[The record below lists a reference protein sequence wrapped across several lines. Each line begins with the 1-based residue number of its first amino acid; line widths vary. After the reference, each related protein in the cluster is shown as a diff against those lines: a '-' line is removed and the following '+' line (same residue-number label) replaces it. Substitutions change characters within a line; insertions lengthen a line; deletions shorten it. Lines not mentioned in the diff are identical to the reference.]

1 LRPQPELEQ
10 VLIHSELR
18 SSCLDDIYHFERL
31 KICLPGDVDPTTLT
45 PQQKE
50 HFEGI
55 YNNCRKKARKVFK
68 AMVKDRFEE
77 ELMDLLKQTIEDC
90 LPQKPEQMHWENIM
104 KHQQN
109 RLTEIY
115 FACWDR
121 GFTKSTIKKYFRKY
135 LLTGVDDFDILNE
148 PYVPEH
154 TTVLHP
160 TEEHQMMKEWIEG
173 KLAEKGF
180 ISRSE
185 DFDEF
190 HELFGYAKRTFS
202 KKLGLFGLKFNGK
215 KWIMEM
221 RTRE

>member
-1 LRPQPELEQ
+1 MTENQ
-10 VLIHSELR
+10 
-18 SSCLDDIYHFERL
+18 LDDINYHRRL
-31 KICLPGDVDPTTLT
+31 SIYLPEDIGTKEIA
-45 PQQKE
+45 PQE
-50 HFEGI
+50 WARLEELYGE
-55 YNNCRKKARKVFK
+55 CRVEAKKLFKRKVKSKFE
-68 AMVKDRFEE
+68 KDLEN
-77 ELMDLLKQTIEDC
+77 LLKLTIEEC
-90 LPQKPEQMHWENIM
+90 LPQKPEQMHWEDINE
-104 KHQQN
+104 QQQD

-185 DFDEF
+185 DFEEF

-215 KWIMEM
+215 KWVMEM
-221 RTRE
+221 RTRD

>member
-1 LRPQPELEQ
+1 MTDD
-10 VLIHSELR
+10 H
-18 SSCLDDIYHFERL
+18 LDDINHFRRL
-31 KICLPGDVDPTTLT
+31 KYYLSPSIDQTSLT
-45 PQQKE
+45 PQQIDRLE
-50 HFEGI
+50 EI
-55 YNNCRKKARKVFK
+55 YNECRTDAKKLFKVKVK
-68 AMVKDRFEE
+68 AKFET
-77 ELMDLLKQTIEDC
+77 DLNVLLNQTVEDC
-90 LPQKPEQMHWENIM
+90 LPQKPEQMHWSDINP
-104 KHQQN
+104 QQQE

-185 DFDEF
+185 DFEEF
-190 HELFGYAKRTFS
+190 HDLFGYAKRTFS

-221 RTRE
+221 RTRD

>member
-1 LRPQPELEQ
+1 MTRT
-10 VLIHSELR
+10 I
-18 SSCLDDIYHFERL
+18 LDDTNYRERL
-31 KICLPGDVDPTTLT
+31 RYYLPPDVHHTSLT
-45 PQQKE
+45 PQDIARLQE
-50 HFEGI
+50 I
-55 YNNCRKKARKVFK
+55 YDECRIEAKKRFRTKVR
-68 AMVKDRFEE
+68 ARFET
-77 ELMDLLKQTIEDC
+77 DLAVLLNRTIEEC
-90 LPQKPEQMHWENIM
+90 LPQKPEQMHWGDISP
-104 KHQQN
+104 QQQV

-173 KLAEKGF
+173 KLSEKGF

-185 DFDEF
+185 DFEEF
-190 HELFGYAKRTFS
+190 HEMFGYAKRTFS

-215 KWIMEM
+215 KWVMEM
-221 RTRE
+221 RSRE

>member
-1 LRPQPELEQ
+1 MDENN
-10 VLIHSELR
+10 
-18 SSCLDDIYHFERL
+18 LDDINHCSRL
-31 KICLPGDVDPTTLT
+31 KFYLPEDLDSEILN
-45 PQQKE
+45 PQQWSRLDE
-50 HFEGI
+50 I
-55 YNNCRKKARKVFK
+55 YNECRMEAKKLFKVKVK
-68 AMVKDRFEE
+68 AKFEKDLRN
-77 ELMDLLKQTIEDC
+77 LLKQTIEEC
-90 LPQKPEQMHWENIM
+90 LPQKPEQMHWEDINP
-104 KHQQN
+104 QQQD

-185 DFDEF
+185 DFEEF

-215 KWIMEM
+215 KWVMEM
-221 RTRE
+221 RTRD

>member
-1 LRPQPELEQ
+1 MTDEY
-10 VLIHSELR
+10 
-18 SSCLDDIYHFERL
+18 LDDINHFHRL
-31 KICLPGDVDPTTLT
+31 NHYLPENFELDSLT
-45 PQQKE
+45 PQQWERLEEIYRESRKRAKKLFKTKVRVK
-50 HFEGI
+50 FE
-55 YNNCRKKARKVFK
+55 
-68 AMVKDRFEE
+68 KDLRN
-77 ELMDLLKQTIEDC
+77 LLKQTIEDC
-90 LPQKPEQMHWENIM
+90 LPQKPEQMHWDDISP
-104 KHQQN
+104 QQQE

-185 DFDEF
+185 DFEEF

-215 KWIMEM
+215 KWVMEM
-221 RTRE
+221 RTRD

>member
-1 LRPQPELEQ
+1 MTEK
-10 VLIHSELR
+10 VI
-18 SSCLDDIYHFERL
+18 DDIYKFERL
-31 KICLPGDVDPTTLT
+31 RYYLPEEVVMNSIT
-45 PQQKE
+45 PQQIE
-50 HFEGI
+50 RLEEI
-55 YNNCRKKARKVFK
+55 YDDCRKEARKIFK
-68 AMVKDRFEE
+68 SMVKEKFESDLE
-77 ELMDLLKQTIEDC
+77 DLLNRTIEEC
-90 LPQKPEQMHWENIM
+90 LPQKPEQMHWKDISQE
-104 KHQQN
+104 QQD

-185 DFDEF
+185 DFEEF

-215 KWIMEM
+215 KWVMEM
-221 RTRE
+221 RSRD

>member
-1 LRPQPELEQ
+1 MTDE
-10 VLIHSELR
+10 H
-18 SSCLDDIYHFERL
+18 LDDINHFHRL
-31 KICLPGDVDPTTLT
+31 KYYLSPDMDTASLT
-45 PQQKE
+45 PQQIDRLE
-50 HFEGI
+50 EI
-55 YNNCRKKARKVFK
+55 YNECRIEAKKLFKVKVK
-68 AMVKDRFEE
+68 AKFEKD
-77 ELMDLLKQTIEDC
+77 LDDLLKQTIEDC
-90 LPQKPEQMHWENIM
+90 LPQKPEQMHWSDINP
-104 KHQQN
+104 QQQE

-185 DFDEF
+185 DFEEF

-221 RTRE
+221 RTRD

>member
-1 LRPQPELEQ
+1 MTEKY
-10 VLIHSELR
+10 
-18 SSCLDDIYHFERL
+18 LDDINHFKRL
-31 KICLPGDVDPTTLT
+31 IFFLPDDVDVTTMTLE
-45 PQQKE
+45 QKE
-50 HFEGI
+50 QLENVFHECK
-55 YNNCRKKARKVFK
+55 NDSKKIFK
-68 AMVKDRFEE
+68 EMVKEKFKKNLEG
-77 ELMDLLKQTIEDC
+77 LLQHTIEEC
-90 LPQKPEQMHWENIM
+90 LPQKPEQMRWIDIPPD
-104 KHQQN
+104 QQV

-160 TEEHQMMKEWIEG
+160 TEEHQMMKDWIEG

-185 DFDEF
+185 DFVEF
-190 HELFGYAKRTFS
+190 HDLFGYAKRTFS

-221 RTRE
+221 RVRD

>member
-1 LRPQPELEQ
+1 MTEKP
-10 VLIHSELR
+10 
-18 SSCLDDIYHFERL
+18 LDDTNHFQRL
-31 KICLPGDVDPTTLT
+31 RYYLPPDVDSKALT
-45 PQQKE
+45 PQQLSRLKE
-50 HFEGI
+50 IYDECRIEAKKFFKTKVKSKFET
-55 YNNCRKKARKVFK
+55 
-68 AMVKDRFEE
+68 D
-77 ELMDLLKQTIEDC
+77 LTDLLKQTIEEC
-90 LPQKPEQMHWENIM
+90 LPQKPEQMHWEDINP
-104 KHQQN
+104 QQQE

-185 DFDEF
+185 DFEEF
-190 HELFGYAKRTFS
+190 HDLFGYAKRTFS

-215 KWIMEM
+215 KWVMEM
-221 RTRE
+221 RTRD

>member
-1 LRPQPELEQ
+1 MTDN
-10 VLIHSELR
+10 H
-18 SSCLDDIYHFERL
+18 LDDINHFRRVRYY
-31 KICLPGDVDPTTLT
+31 LPPDVDTDSLT
-45 PQQKE
+45 PQQHTRLE
-50 HFEGI
+50 EI
-55 YNNCRKKARKVFK
+55 YNECRMEAKKLFKKKVK
-68 AMVKDRFEE
+68 VKFERD
-77 ELMDLLKQTIEDC
+77 LADLLKQTIEDC
-90 LPQKPEQMHWENIM
+90 LPQKPEQMHWGDINP
-104 KHQQN
+104 QQQE

-135 LLTGVDDFDILNE
+135 LLTAVDDFDILNE

-185 DFDEF
+185 DFEEF
-190 HELFGYAKRTFS
+190 HVLFGYAKRTFS

-215 KWIMEM
+215 KWVMEM
-221 RTRE
+221 RTRD

>member
-1 LRPQPELEQ
+1 MPAKE
-10 VLIHSELR
+10 SM
-18 SSCLDDIYHFERL
+18 DDTHCIERL
-31 KICLPGDVDPTTLT
+31 KTYLPEDVDPEKLT
-45 PQQKE
+45 PQDWQELDKV
-50 HFEGI
+50 
-55 YNNCRKKARKVFK
+55 YNECRGEMKKRFK
-68 AMVKDRFEE
+68 AMVKARFEE
-77 ELMDLLKQTIEDC
+77 NLKELLKKTIEEC
-90 LPQKPEQMHWENIM
+90 LPQKPEQILWKNLTS
-104 KHQQN
+104 KQQK
-109 RLTEIY
+109 RLNQIY

-154 TTVLHP
+154 TTILHP
-160 TEEHQMMKEWIEG
+160 TEEHQMMKEWIDS

-185 DFDEF
+185 DFEEF

-221 RTRE
+221 KPRD

>member
-1 LRPQPELEQ
+1 MNNKP
-10 VLIHSELR
+10 
-18 SSCLDDIYHFERL
+18 LDDINHFQRL
-31 KICLPGDVDPTTLT
+31 RYYLPPDVEPKSLT
-45 PQQKE
+45 PQQLSRLE
-50 HFEGI
+50 EI
-55 YNNCRKKARKVFK
+55 YNECRLEAKKLFKTKVK
-68 AMVKDRFEE
+68 GKFETD
-77 ELMDLLKQTIEDC
+77 LTDLLKVTIEEC
-90 LPQKPEQMHWENIM
+90 LPQKPEQMHWEDINP
-104 KHQQN
+104 QQQE

-185 DFDEF
+185 DFEEF
-190 HELFGYAKRTFS
+190 HDLFGYAKRTFS

-215 KWIMEM
+215 KWVMEM
-221 RTRE
+221 RTRD